1 LSRSVN
7 QGARPREQG
16 TALRNERACDE
27 RRPWR
32 PPYRRLWPLAA
43 LGAVCAACAANDGLP
58 LGPLRTAGAIQETY
72 RTTQFADEP
81 RRHSNQNEVL
91 VQANSYVW
99 QPWFMT
105 ADADVDVAYDIE
117 RGGGD
122 AGGDADSILLSGGA
136 GLGILP
142 LSRYPST
149 LAYRRRDSRIE
160 GRATGGDFTSDRV
173 DVTSQAIISS
183 DLRAFASAGY
193 EVTDQP
199 DVGNG
204 EQMRANLSVLK
215 QFTTDELTATLSYD
229 DADFDSDED
238 EDEHE
243 TTAVGT
249 LAYDSRPFENVTA
262 QSSATAI
269 YEADDFET
277 STFDRGSVQGLTT
290 AQWHPPD
297 LPFTV
302 NGALRALAERTETE
316 EVAAA
321 AGSSETTSRIL
332 NGTIGLNYP
341 IRPRLTAN
349 AGVNARIESIDIEA
363 GGISDETPTEGGVT
377 TGGSLLGSLNYQ
389 SLTAPV
395 LGFDWSW
402 NATGSTNLSA
412 ESDVGVTDQET
423 VTVGHGVERS
433 FDLAFPGRVSLRA
446 SEEVDVTSATEER
459 FSAGLFHNLS
469 LTHNSG
475 ADGVTTFARASIS
488 DRRDLV
494 GGDGLEFQLIQF
506 VLSRQETIDLTSNW
520 LANLSLQASRQTS
533 ADQDAET
540 TVSANGTAAYRETDI
555 FGVRDLRFIS
565 ELTLSALG
573 LESVL
578 EETEEEDDTR
588 LADRFQSEWAN
599 RLEYRIGRIFASL
612 EGSALY
618 SQGEIGNSI
627 FLRVRREFGGGEP

>member
-1 LSRSVN
+1 
-7 QGARPREQG
+7 
-16 TALRNERACDE
+16 
-27 RRPWR
+27 
-32 PPYRRLWPLAA
+32 
-43 LGAVCAACAANDGLP
+43 
-58 LGPLRTAGAIQETY
+58 
-72 RTTQFADEP
+72 
-81 RRHSNQNEVL
+81 
-91 VQANSYVW
+91 
-99 QPWFMT
+99 
-105 ADADVDVAYDIE
+105 
-117 RGGGD
+117 
-122 AGGDADSILLSGGA
+122 
-136 GLGILP
+136 
-142 LSRYPST
+142 
-149 LAYRRRDSRIE
+149 
-160 GRATGGDFTSDRV
+160 
-173 DVTSQAIISS
+173 
-183 DLRAFASAGY
+183 
-193 EVTDQP
+193 
-199 DVGNG
+199 
-204 EQMRANLSVLK
+204 
-215 QFTTDELTATLSYD
+215 
-229 DADFDSDED
+229 
-238 EDEHE
+238 
-243 TTAVGT
+243 
-249 LAYDSRPFENVTA
+249 SRPFENVTA

-277 STFDRGSVQGLTT
+277 SAFDRGSLQGLTT

-302 NGALRALAERTETE
+302 NGALRALAERIATEDLATSAE
-316 EVAAA
+316 
-321 AGSSETTSRIL
+321 SSETTNRIL

-349 AGVNARIESIDIEA
+349 AGVNARIESIDVEA

-389 SLTAPV
+389 SLTEPV

-402 NATGSTNLSA
+402 NSTGSTTLSA
-412 ESDVGVTDQET
+412 ESDAGVTDQET
-423 VTVGHGVERS
+423 VTVGHGVDRS

-446 SEEVDVTSATEER
+446 SEEVDVTSAAEER

-475 ADGVTTFARASIS
+475 ADGVTTFARASVS

-506 VLSRQETIDLTSNW
+506 VLSRQETIDLTSSW
-520 LANLSLQASRQTS
+520 LANLSVQASRQKS
-533 ADQDAET
+533 ADQDAKT

-578 EETEEEDDTR
+578 TETEDEEDTR
-588 LADRFQSEWAN
+588 LADRFHSEWAN